1 MGGKESLIP
10 DILKKEIDKKADTV
24 DKLFKAVDEEFFWC
38 IRIDDLKEIL
48 ERYFQ
53 KDVIY

>member
-24 DKLFKAVDEEFFWC
+24 DKLFEAADEEFFWC